1 MALRKYP
8 WEEWLGK
15 PLTVLCRGLDY
26 TISQASMDKSV
37 RNNASMR
44 GLRVRIEDTGDKLV
58 IQVVGRV
65 KDEVPHTN
73 TPTIL
78 DEYSDALEE
87 NGQTKERPTIS
98 NFSLSERDASN
109 KDADSS
115 NTNAHRK
122 EKARR

>member
-73 TPTIL
+73 KTTIL
-78 DEYSDALEE
+78 NEYPDALEE
-87 NGQTKERPTIS
+87 DGKTKEGATPNYLT
-98 NFSLSERDASN
+98 LSERLASN
-109 KDADSS
+109 KNANSS

-122 EKARR
+122 AKIRR